1 MKNICEWENCKQ
13 SGDFKAPIEKDNSKN
28 YRWLCEEHIKLFNKS
43 WNYFEGMNQNEIE
56 NFIKSDITWH
66 RPTQKFG
73 SSDNFFNI
81 LWNNALNDKFNF
93 FKQENNINN
102 LNGAKLYE
110 KDKDALRIMELELNA
125 SWPIIQ
131 KRFKTLVK
139 KFHPDKNAGN
149 KQFEDKLKKIT
160 LAYSHLK
167 IIIESQKLRKMNK
180 IVAHKEIFSIL
191 KKEMKNKIHALEI
204 EIK

>member
-13 SGDFKAPIEKDNSKN
+13 SGAFKAPLEKDNSKN

-102 LNGAKLYE
+102 LNGTKLYE

-167 IIIESQKLRKMNK
+167 LIMLRK
-180 IVAHKEIFSIL
+180 
-191 KKEMKNKIHALEI
+191 
-204 EIK
+204 

>member
-1 MKNICEWENCKQ
+1 MKNICEWENCEQ

-93 FKQENNINN
+93 FKQEKDINTLKDN
-102 LNGAKLYE
+102 KLSE
-110 KDKDALRIMELELNA
+110 KDKDAFIIMELEFTA

-131 KRFKTLVK
+131 KKFKTLVK
-139 KFHPDKNAGN
+139 KFHPDRNAGD
-149 KQFEDKLKKIT
+149 KKFENKLKKVT
-160 LAYSHLK
+160 LAYTHLK
-167 IIIESQKLRKMNK
+167 IIMLRK
-180 IVAHKEIFSIL
+180 
-191 KKEMKNKIHALEI
+191 
-204 EIK
+204 

>member
-1 MKNICEWENCKQ
+1 MKNICEWENCDEF
-13 SGDFKAPIEKDNSKN
+13 GDYKAPIEKDNSKN
-28 YRWLCEEHIKLFNKS
+28 YKWLCQEHIKLFNKN
-43 WNYFEGMNQNEIE
+43 WDYFDGMSQDDIE
-56 NFIKSDITWH
+56 NFLKSDMIWH

-93 FKQENNINN
+93 FKEESMNN
-102 LNGAKLYE
+102 LNGTKLSS
-110 KDKDALRIMELELNA
+110 KDIDAFKIMGLELNA

-139 KFHPDKNAGN
+139 KFHPDKNSGD

-167 IIIESQKLRKMNK
+167 MIMI
-180 IVAHKEIFSIL
+180 
-191 KKEMKNKIHALEI
+191 KK
-204 EIK
+204 